1 MFARSEYVVNE
12 EVDQLGISLSA
23 ELNELA
29 PTEAVVVTIALATRQ
44 DAVPAT
50 PHGTDGDG

>member
-1 MFARSEYVVNE
+1 MFARPEYVVNE
-12 EVDQLGISLSA
+12 VGQLGISLSA

-50 PHGTDGDG
+50 PFGMDG